1 MLPTGDFE
9 LDSVA
14 PSGPAAEVSIKGT
27 ALPFSAPIR
36 QTKKT
41 KAWESYTLSGIAN
54 EIAGNGRMSC
64 MYEASNDPFYRRAE
78 QIKTSDIDFLSRL
91 CYNAGISL
99 KITDNMLVLF
109 DQKD

>member
-54 EIAGNGRMSC
+54 EI
-64 MYEASNDPFYRRAE
+64 
-78 QIKTSDIDFLSRL
+78 
-91 CYNAGISL
+91 
-99 KITDNMLVLF
+99 
-109 DQKD
+109 